1 MKNQELEKGIL
12 ELAQKR
18 MFTMKIVDSDAFLD
32 MPATTQCLYFH
43 LNMRADDDGFIG
55 NPKRI
60 MKITGASE
68 DDLRLLIAKRFV
80 LTFEDGVIVIK
91 HWRMHNTLSRDR
103 YTETSYIDEKRMLL
117 LKENGSYSL
126 ASGNVIDDTKL
137 IERSNRQTHN
147 RRNKDATKT
156 HSGKGLGI
164 DIGKDIDKDIDIDK
178 EKDNKLI
185 VSKDTICQTDVR
197 RVIEEWKKLQEV
209 GINPIR
215 DIKPSSKRY
224 QLLKGRI
231 REYGID
237 EVLNAINNVCNSDF
251 LRGEN
256 NRGWMITFDWFVK
269 PNNFTKVLEGNY
281 NVIKGGDIK
290 HGTGRTAQAHV
301 KPLIP
306 FDQCGGS
313 EISDTPFAD

>member
-1 MKNQELEKGIL
+1 MATNIWDN
-12 ELAQKR
+12 R
-18 MFTMKIVDSDAFLD
+18 KIVQIESL
-32 MPATTQCLYFH
+32 P
-43 LNMRADDDGFIG
+43 DGDTI
-55 NPKRI
+55 
-60 MKITGASE
+60 
-68 DDLRLLIAKRFV
+68 
-80 LTFEDGVIVIK
+80 IVIWLK
-91 HWRMHNTLSRDR
+91 LLCLAGTTNDSGMVYFTKEIPYTEQMLATLFNRPLATIQFALKVFQEFEMISIIDDFLQISNWKKYQNIEGMDKIREQNRIRKQNQRERQKIMIEQDMSRDMSR
-103 YTETSYIDEKRMLL
+103 DVTQQNKIKNK
-117 LKENGSYSL
+117 KE
-126 ASGNVIDDTKL
+126 
-137 IERSNRQTHN
+137 
-147 RRNKDATKT
+147 
-156 HSGKGLGI
+156 
-164 DIGKDIDKDIDIDK
+164 DIDK

-197 RVIEEWKKLQEV
+197 RVIEEWNKLQEV

-237 EVLNAINNVCNSDF
+237 EVLNAINNVRNSDF

-269 PNNFTKVLEGNY
+269 PNNFLKTLEGNY
-281 NVIKGGDIK
+281 NKEGK
-290 HGTGRTAQAHV
+290 HGTTRAAQRHV

-306 FDQCGGS
+306 FEQCGGS